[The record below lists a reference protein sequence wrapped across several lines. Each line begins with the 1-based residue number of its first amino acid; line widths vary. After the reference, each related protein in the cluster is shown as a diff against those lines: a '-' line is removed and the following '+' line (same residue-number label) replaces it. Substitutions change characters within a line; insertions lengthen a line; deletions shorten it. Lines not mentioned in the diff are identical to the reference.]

1 MAAASYETP
10 QRATALVH
18 VTALQITCPAGHVL
32 LPRVISQ
39 ISSRYIPH
47 GRSDQNIGRK
57 LLLPGDAPQAH
68 AGRQLICAP
77 PDPRIIRLTVRKY
90 AAKGDSDRG
99 APRSKSLA
107 A

>member
-57 LLLPGDAPQAH
+57 VRSEEHTSELQSLTNLVCRLLLEKKKNKQNQDNQQDAPTRFNNQK
-68 AGRQLICAP
+68 
-77 PDPRIIRLTVRKY
+77 VM
-90 AAKGDSDRG
+90 
-99 APRSKSLA
+99 
-107 A
+107 

>member
-57 LLLPGDAPQAH
+57 VLLAGEAPQAH
-68 AGRQLICAP
+68 AGRQRICAP
-77 PDPRIIRLTVRKY
+77 LDPRIMRITIECGCWQERPPSR
-90 AAKGDSDRG
+90 
-99 APRSKSLA
+99 
-107 A
+107 